1 MSIMKNLTRRYVSMA
16 KAITIVVKGIAVP
29 IIVQKLDIPTSFR
42 EIVTHGAV
50 HPKLVTLLSP
60 LSSTAKN

>member
-1 MSIMKNLTRRYVSMA
+1 MA